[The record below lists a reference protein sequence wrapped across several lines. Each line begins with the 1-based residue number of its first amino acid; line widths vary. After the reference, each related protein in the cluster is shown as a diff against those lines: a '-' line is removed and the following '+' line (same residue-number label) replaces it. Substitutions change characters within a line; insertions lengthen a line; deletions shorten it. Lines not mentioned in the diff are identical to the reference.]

1 MPIILGILWM
11 QMIPS
16 LVHLHLK
23 VLVLLKFFTHVPY
36 MFLHSDSIP
45 QQDCPIVNRMSFI
58 ILMGCLLING
68 VTERTIGSIYRDQ
81 LIYQHMYLLEVWR
94 NLKPTQCQG
103 EHENSAQTTP
113 KVRNDPR
120 SLKLWDIK
128 HTCATMPPFDNKAS
142 INEVRPLTEQEVHP
156 WYEILFFKMFSI
168 KLPITLQVH
177 FGI

>member
-1 MPIILGILWM
+1 MPIILGILWL
-11 QMIPS
+11 QMITS

-23 VLVLLKFFTHVPY
+23 VPVLLKFFTHVPY

-94 NLKPTQCQG
+94 NLKPTQCRG
-103 EHENSAQTTP
+103 NMKTP
-113 KVRNDPR
+113 QRQHQKSGMIPGLWSCGTSSILVPLCHPLITKRPLMKWGPSLNGKSIPDMR
-120 SLKLWDIK
+120 SYSLK
-128 HTCATMPPFDNKAS
+128 CS
-142 INEVRPLTEQEVHP
+142 Q
-156 WYEILFFKMFSI
+156 
-168 KLPITLQVH
+168 
-177 FGI
+177 